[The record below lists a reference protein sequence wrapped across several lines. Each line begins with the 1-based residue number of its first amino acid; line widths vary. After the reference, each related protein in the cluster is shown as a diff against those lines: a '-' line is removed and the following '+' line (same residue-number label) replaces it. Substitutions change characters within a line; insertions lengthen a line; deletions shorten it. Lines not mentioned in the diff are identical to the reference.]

1 MNSCEIDDCAGSMD
15 GGERFHAENDSCLIR
30 IHIIVELDYWGLA
43 SMHAEADWRLKN
55 ERPPTP

>member
-1 MNSCEIDDCAGSMD
+1 MD

-43 SMHAEADWRLKN
+43 SMHAAADWRLKN